1 MTVDEEA
8 AALEL
13 TGREVGSDNAAD
25 DVDVSISDSK
35 RASIFYQKFDQ
46 WRSASYILP
55 RHYKLLTEE
64 ETRKYSLWS
73 VNFMIICSAV
83 NKKMLNPNYAIM
95 CTPESQSGNPG
106 SFPDTEPF
114 GFNSATY
121 FLPFCT
127 LIGDGIAG
135 IFIGA
140 LSDRLG
146 TRKTLMLV
154 LGWISTIASVVKY
167 FTRHTFWSFCISNL
181 VFGFF
186 MAILPIGLAYIGDVE
201 HDRKKKNEL
210 LGKLIGYALLGQA
223 GGGIVAVLMADVG
236 LFAPL
241 LVGKYVKIAANIWL
255 LFHSFL
261 HCHLKFICTYI
272 PGALLM
278 GISTILVH
286 IYMIEP
292 AKDYNIVAPIDF
304 ENKLTLNS
312 EDEEVKRPDT
322 IDKKTF
328 FIIVCGALLDNI
340 GSNGLFPLCLSPLAL
355 ETYHTNFVARN
366 EDAVM
371 SILGCKSLLILE
383 VDAYEYVYVPSAF
396 AMD

>member
-1 MTVDEEA
+1 MTVDEEE

-13 TGREVGSDNAAD
+13 TGREVGSDHAAD
-25 DVDVSISDSK
+25 DDANISISNTK
-35 RASIFYQKFDQ
+35 RAAIYQKFDQ
-46 WRSASYILP
+46 WKNDVHSSYILP

-73 VNFMIICSAV
+73 VNFMIICSAI

-95 CTPESQSGNPG
+95 CTPESQSGNPA

-146 TRKTLMLV
+146 TRKTIMLL
-154 LGWISTIASVVKY
+154 LGWISTIGSVVKY
-167 FTRHTFWSFCISNL
+167 YTRHTFWSFCISNL
-181 VFGFF
+181 IFGFF
-186 MAILPIGLAYIGDVE
+186 MGTLPIGLAYIGDVE

-223 GGGIVAVLMADVG
+223 GGGIIAVLMADVG

-241 LVGKYVKIAANIWL
+241 LVGKYAKIAANID
-255 LFHSFL
+255 FSFTL
-261 HCHLKFICTYI
+261 SYI
-272 PGALLM
+272 V
-278 GISTILVH
+278 I
-286 IYMIEP
+286 
-292 AKDYNIVAPIDF
+292 F
-304 ENKLTLNS
+304 
-312 EDEEVKRPDT
+312 
-322 IDKKTF
+322 
-328 FIIVCGALLDNI
+328 
-340 GSNGLFPLCLSPLAL
+340 
-355 ETYHTNFVARN
+355 
-366 EDAVM
+366 
-371 SILGCKSLLILE
+371 
-383 VDAYEYVYVPSAF
+383 
-396 AMD
+396 